1 MEFSCFMISL
11 ITTVTGQKEL
21 IAEIDPSAMKITR
34 TVIRRIQLR
43 LNMKPQQVLKKKL
56 RVKRMISLVQIIGV
70 IMVIQKIA
78 SNIIFVRKEFQQ
90 E

>member
-1 MEFSCFMISL
+1 MIIL

-21 IAEIDPSAMKITR
+21 IAEIDPYAMKITR
-34 TVIRRIQLR
+34 TVIRRMQLR